1 MCLCL
6 VISHNVDGIQDTL
19 KKDLEFERHPKLRD
33 RSPFKTINSEFQ
45 EIIDCID
52 IYKQPAFDHPLL
64 KNHKLQMQPNFE
76 NLIEK
81 TSVNSS
87 QIESMF
93 GIHRKKCPKG
103 TVPIKREQKMISLKK
118 EYLVNNNIL
127 VKDIP
132 GVHIAETTVIY
143 DDVVGPY
150 YKVSAIN
157 SVYNPKMTEKNQL
170 SSSHVWVENGPIESV
185 NKISAGWHVYPELY
199 GDTKTHFYAAWTK
212 DNFKKTGCHNLQC
225 PGFVQTDRQYS
236 LGFSFPKTSTYGGP
250 IIEGLIS
257 IAQDPKTKNWWIN
270 AGEINIGYYPA
281 ALFSNLGSAAMVG
294 WGGRTQGK
302 ANGPSPPM
310 GSGYFPDG
318 KGIHSGYF
326 RSPKIIDNSGEEFT
340 PNPIITKTSTDNS
353 DCYHIEY
360 YGPQVGFPGVI
371 QYGGPGGANCG
382 D

>member
-1 MCLCL
+1 
-6 VISHNVDGIQDTL
+6 
-19 KKDLEFERHPKLRD
+19 
-33 RSPFKTINSEFQ
+33 
-45 EIIDCID
+45 
-52 IYKQPAFDHPLL
+52 
-64 KNHKLQMQPNFE
+64 
-76 NLIEK
+76 
-81 TSVNSS
+81 
-87 QIESMF
+87 
-93 GIHRKKCPKG
+93 
-103 TVPIKREQKMISLKK
+103 MISLKK

-225 PGFVQTDRQYS
+225 PG
-236 LGFSFPKTSTYGGP
+236 
-250 IIEGLIS
+250 
-257 IAQDPKTKNWWIN
+257 
-270 AGEINIGYYPA
+270 EINIGYYPA